1 MAGRE
6 RKNKINLYLSDREM
20 YILKAK
26 MKEADTDNM
35 SQFIRQLLIYSDIYL
50 VEFDDIRQMNT
61 ELGHIGNNINQIAHK
76 MNASDSVYKDDVKE
90 VKERLEQIWQ
100 LQKSILSKLP

>member
-6 RKNKINLYLSDREM
+6 RKNQINLYLSDKEM

-26 MKEADTDNM
+26 MQEAGTNNM
-35 SQFIRQLLIYSDIYL
+35 SQYIRQLIIYHEIYL

-61 ELGHIGNNINQIAHK
+61 ELGRIGNNINQIAHK
-76 MNASDSVYKDDVKE
+76 MNSTGVAYKDDVEE
-90 VKERLEQIWQ
+90 VKERLNQIWQ